1 MYAMSSGNTETTEN
15 TEITEGTEKLVTEI
29 YEKELSYKIIGCAIQ
44 VHKSLGSGYMEKL
57 YERALIL
64 ELTARGLSAKSQFPI
79 RVSYRGEIIGDYKA
93 DIVVEDKIILELKAC
108 SMIIPVHVSQLIQYL
123 HATGMRCG
131 YVINFGSSKVL
142 EYARRVV

>member
-93 DIVVEDKIILELKAC
+93 DIVVEDKVILELKAC
-108 SMIIPVHVSQLIQYL
+108 SRIIPVHEAQLLQYL
-123 HATGMRCG
+123 AATGLKVG
-131 YVINFGSSKVL
+131 YIINFGSNYKLEFVRKVL
-142 EYARRVV
+142 